1 MTKDKLL
8 KLYNKFK
15 DEEIDI
21 SVIRKLRNCTNKDID
36 IILNSFY
43 PEIMIDII
51 ICYEFKLLNSKDQ
64 EEIIELVNN
73 AKTEKIAYEISR
85 IISSGIILSSGL
97 TTKIAKIINESTI
110 VSAPYIAALS
120 LTNSVLINPK
130 SLEIMKIIGSSNKE
144 YQAKIALDILKNIEV
159 ILNENVLE
167 IIKIVSEIEKESH
180 SELYVS
186 IAKNREVL
194 AANLTVKLMI
204 LASKLDDEQ
213 IKILNIIASDK
224 LLEKNK
230 RSVYYILKMLEEKHK
245 IPSIFEQVK
254 KEISFFK
261 LKESKIK
268 KDNDLFWNIY
278 KNNPN
283 EAIELIKE
291 NDDQVV
297 TTLTKVKNKI

>member
-51 ICYEFKLLNSKDQ
+51 ICYEFKLLNSKVQ

-97 TTKIAKIINESTI
+97 TTKIARIINESTI
-110 VSAPYIAALS
+110 VSAPYIADLS

-167 IIKIVSEIEKESH
+167 IIKIASEIEKESH

-291 NDDQVV
+291 NDEQVV

>member
-1 MTKDKLL
+1 MI
-8 KLYNKFK
+8 
-15 DEEIDI
+15 EI
-21 SVIRKLRNCTNKDID
+21 NCH
-36 IILNSFY
+36 
-43 PEIMIDII
+43 
-51 ICYEFKLLNSKDQ
+51 
-64 EEIIELVNN
+64 
-73 AKTEKIAYEISR
+73 
-85 IISSGIILSSGL
+85 SS
-97 TTKIAKIINESTI
+97 
-110 VSAPYIAALS
+110 
-120 LTNSVLINPK
+120 
-130 SLEIMKIIGSSNKE
+130 
-144 YQAKIALDILKNIEV
+144 
-159 ILNENVLE
+159 
-167 IIKIVSEIEKESH
+167 IKISEGKTIYIDPFKIEKESH

-254 KEISFFK
+254 KEISFLK

-268 KDNDLFWNIY
+268 KDNYLFWNIY

-291 NDDQVV
+291 NDEQVV

>member
-51 ICYEFKLLNSKDQ
+51 ICYEFKLLNSKAQ

-97 TTKIAKIINESTI
+97 TTQIARIINESTI
-110 VSAPYIAALS
+110 VSAPYIADLS

-167 IIKIVSEIEKESH
+167 IIKIASEIEKESH

-291 NDDQVV
+291 NDEQVV

>member
-51 ICYEFKLLNSKDQ
+51 ICYEFKLLNSKAQ

-97 TTKIAKIINESTI
+97 TTQIARIINESTI
-110 VSAPYIAALS
+110 VSAPYIADLS

-167 IIKIVSEIEKESH
+167 IIKIASEIEKESH

-254 KEISFFK
+254 KEISFLK
-261 LKESKIK
+261 QKESKIK

-291 NDDQVV
+291 NDEQVV

>member
-51 ICYEFKLLNSKDQ
+51 ICYEFKLLNSKAQ

-97 TTKIAKIINESTI
+97 TTQIARIINESTI
-110 VSAPYIAALS
+110 VSAPYIADLS

-167 IIKIVSEIEKESH
+167 IIKIASEIEKESH